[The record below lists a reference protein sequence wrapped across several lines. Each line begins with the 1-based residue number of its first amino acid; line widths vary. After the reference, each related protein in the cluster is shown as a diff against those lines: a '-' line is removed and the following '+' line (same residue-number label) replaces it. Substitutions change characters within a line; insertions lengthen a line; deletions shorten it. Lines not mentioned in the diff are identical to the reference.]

1 MKTDKTKAEWEQD
14 IIQILMK
21 IRQEFPELS
30 KYIKEIP
37 VKFSETDPEDF
48 NVSNLKDYYESL
60 AGILKNYS
68 KTHAGNK
75 LTEQAEQAE
84 QSLLPGYPYY
94 SPAEDIYSQA
104 KELTNLNPE
113 NLSKT
118 KAPNEKP
125 GIRNEKGFKE
135 AMSGSDLDI
144 PGSELDDQQESVGS
158 EDEEN
163 NYYSLGGDVHND
175 LEVDKG

>member
-1 MKTDKTKAEWEQD
+1 MTIPKTKAAWEQD
-14 IIQILMK
+14 IIHILMK
-21 IRQEFPELS
+21 IHQEFPELA

-37 VKFSETDPEDF
+37 VKFSESDAEGFTT
-48 NVSNLKDYYESL
+48 SNLKDYYGSL
-60 AGILKNYS
+60 AEVLKHYS
-68 KTHAGNK
+68 ETHAGTKLNK
-75 LTEQAEQAE
+75 QAE

-94 SPAEDIYSQA
+94 PPSEDIYSQA
-104 KELTNLNPE
+104 RELKDLNPE

-125 GIRNEKGFKE
+125 GTRNEKGFKE
-135 AMSGSDLDI
+135 AMSGSDLDV

-163 NYYSLGGDVHND
+163 NYYSLGGNANNH
-175 LEVDKG
+175 LEEDKG